1 MNRRNNVIIFVV
13 VFIKPS
19 LTICL
24 TSAAVQGTGFNK
36 NVGKKKISTKF
47 KARENSVMCGKMLYI

>member
-24 TSAAVQGTGFNK
+24 TSAAVQCTGFNK
-36 NVGKKKISTKF
+36 NVGKKKFSTKF
-47 KARENSVMCGKMLYI
+47 CDVW